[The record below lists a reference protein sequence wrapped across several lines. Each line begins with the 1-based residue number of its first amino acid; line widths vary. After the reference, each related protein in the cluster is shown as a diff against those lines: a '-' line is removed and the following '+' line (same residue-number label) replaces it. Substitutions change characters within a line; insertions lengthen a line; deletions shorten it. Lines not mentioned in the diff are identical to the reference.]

1 MEKIIYRPIIK
12 DFLGESIRVVQVGLK
27 EYVILK
33 DVFSVLG
40 RVKADGTWTDE
51 KKKLVLFLKD
61 IDKISD
67 HETFKVD
74 FSKKKGQG
82 NKSNGSIQTVE
93 CLNIET
99 LPIVLTQFRPTAR
112 KGKEA
117 LDKWCEFMK
126 WVDKLLVEH
135 EAYKMIVTDKE
146 HQKNLQRMFSEDG
159 GKAVVMNNQ
168 VCGIMAELVGVYPDI
183 KKLTK
188 EDLKIY
194 QNQTTIDLLEVRQ
207 WCLEKYEEYFVITN
221 SNAKARETCIKMAR
235 RKYNL

>member
-12 DFLGESIRVVQVGLK
+12 DFLGEGVRVVQVGLK

-51 KKKLVLFLKD
+51 KKKLILFLKD

-67 HETFKVD
+67 HETFKVT
-74 FSKKKGQG
+74 SKSK
-82 NKSNGSIQTVE
+82 NKRSRETQDVD

-146 HQKNLQRMFSEDG
+146 HQKDLQRMFSEDG

>member
-12 DFLGESIRVVQVGLK
+12 DFLGESVRVVQVGVK
-27 EYVILK
+27 EYAILK

-51 KKKLVLFLKD
+51 KKKLILFLKD

-67 HETFKVD
+67 HETFVVTSKSKNKRSRETQDVD
-74 FSKKKGQG
+74 
-82 NKSNGSIQTVE
+82 

-146 HQKNLQRMFSEDG
+146 HQKDLQRMFSEDG

-168 VCGIMAELVGVYPDI
+168 ICGIMAELVGVYPDI

>member
-33 DVFSVLG
+33 DIFSVLG

-51 KKKLVLFLKD
+51 KKKLILFLKD

-67 HETFKVD
+67 HETFEVTSKSKNKRSRETQDVD
-74 FSKKKGQG
+74 
-82 NKSNGSIQTVE
+82 

-135 EAYKMIVTDKE
+135 EAYKMIVKDKE
-146 HQKNLQRMFSEDG
+146 HQKDLQRMFSEDG

-168 VCGIMAELVGVYPDI
+168 ICGIMAELVGVYPDI

>member
-27 EYVILK
+27 EYAILK

-51 KKKLVLFLKD
+51 KKKLILFLKD

-67 HETFKVD
+67 HETFEVTSKSKNKRSREIQDVD
-74 FSKKKGQG
+74 
-82 NKSNGSIQTVE
+82 

-168 VCGIMAELVGVYPDI
+168 ICGIMAELVGVYPDI

-207 WCLEKYEEYFVITN
+207 RCLEKYEEYFVVTN

>member
-12 DFLGESIRVVQVGLK
+12 DFLGESVRVVQVGLK

-33 DVFSVLG
+33 DIFSALG

-51 KKKLVLFLKD
+51 KKKLILFLKD

-67 HETFKVD
+67 HGSFEVD
-74 FSKKKGQG
+74 SSKKKGQG

-168 VCGIMAELVGVYPDI
+168 ICGIMAESL
-183 KKLTK
+183 
-188 EDLKIY
+188 
-194 QNQTTIDLLEVRQ
+194 
-207 WCLEKYEEYFVITN
+207 WEYIQ
-221 SNAKARETCIKMAR
+221 I
-235 RKYNL
+235 

>member
-1 MEKIIYRPIIK
+1 MFKALGKLDRNNQIDHRDRDK
-12 DFLGESIRVVQVGLK
+12 LNQFLE
-27 EYVILK
+27 
-33 DVFSVLG
+33 
-40 RVKADGTWTDE
+40 
-51 KKKLVLFLKD
+51 D
-61 IDKISD
+61 IDRKLDRESFRI
-67 HETFKVD
+67 D
-74 FSKKKGQG
+74 FGKKKGEG
-82 NKSNGSIQTVE
+82 RKSNGSIQDVD
-93 CLNIET
+93 CLNIEV

-117 LDKWCEFMK
+117 LDKWCKFMK
-126 WVDKLLVEH
+126 WVNKLLIEH
-135 EAYKMIVTDKE
+135 EAYKMIVKDKE
-146 HQKNLQRMFSEDG
+146 HQKDLQRMFSEDG

-207 WCLEKYEEYFVITN
+207 WCLEKYEEYFVVTN

>member
-1 MEKIIYRPIIK
+1 MEKIIYRPIVK
-12 DFLGESIRVVQVGLK
+12 DFLGENIRVVQVGLK

-33 DVFSVLG
+33 DIFSALG

-51 KKKLVLFLKD
+51 KKKLILFLKD

-67 HETFKVD
+67 HETFVVD
-74 FSKKKGQG
+74 FSKKKGRG

-112 KGKEA
+112 KGKKA

-126 WVDKLLVEH
+126 WVNKLLIEH
-135 EAYKMIVTDKE
+135 EAYKMIVKDKE
-146 HQKNLQRMFSEDG
+146 HQKDLQRMFSEDG

-168 VCGIMAELVGVYPDI
+168 ICGIMAELVGVYPDI

>member
-1 MEKIIYRPIIK
+1 M
-12 DFLGESIRVVQVGLK
+12 
-27 EYVILK
+27 
-33 DVFSVLG
+33 
-40 RVKADGTWTDE
+40 
-51 KKKLVLFLKD
+51 
-61 IDKISD
+61 
-67 HETFKVD
+67 
-74 FSKKKGQG
+74 
-82 NKSNGSIQTVE
+82 E

-146 HQKNLQRMFSEDG
+146 HQKDLQRMFSEDG
-159 GKAVVMNNQ
+159 GKAVVMDNQ
-168 VCGIMAELVGVYPDI
+168 ICGIMAELVGAYPDI

>member
-27 EYVILK
+27 EYAILK

-51 KKKLVLFLKD
+51 KKKLILFLKD

-67 HETFKVD
+67 HETFEVTSKSKNKRSREIQDVD
-74 FSKKKGQG
+74 
-82 NKSNGSIQTVE
+82 

-168 VCGIMAELVGVYPDI
+168 ICGIMAELVGVYPDI

-207 WCLEKYEEYFVITN
+207 RCLEKYEEYFVVTN
-221 SNAKARETCIKMAR
+221 SNAKARETCIKVAR

>member
-12 DFLGESIRVVQVGLK
+12 DFLGESVRVVQVGLK
-27 EYVILK
+27 EYIITK
-33 DVFSVLG
+33 DMFKALG
-40 RVKADGTWTDE
+40 
-51 KKKLVLFLKD
+51 KLDKNNQIDHRDRDKLNQFLED
-61 IDKISD
+61 IDQICAR
-67 HETFKVD
+67 ETFPIT
-74 FSKKKGQG
+74 SKSK
-82 NKSNGSIQTVE
+82 NKRSRETQEIE
-93 CLNIET
+93 CLDIIV

-112 KGKEA
+112 KGKET
-117 LDKWCEFMK
+117 LDKWCKFMK
-126 WVDKLLVEH
+126 WVNKLLIEH
-135 EAYKMIVTDKE
+135 EAYKMIVKDKE
-146 HQKNLQRMFSEDG
+146 HQKDLQRMFSEDG

-168 VCGIMAELVGVYPDI
+168 ICGIMAELVGVYPDI

>member
-12 DFLGESIRVVQVGLK
+12 DFLGESVRVVQVGLK

-33 DVFSVLG
+33 DIFSALG

-51 KKKLVLFLKD
+51 KKKLILFLKD

-67 HETFKVD
+67 HETFEVTSKSKNKRSRETQDVD
-74 FSKKKGQG
+74 
-82 NKSNGSIQTVE
+82 

-117 LDKWCEFMK
+117 LDKWCKFMK
-126 WVDKLLVEH
+126 WVNKLLIEH
-135 EAYKMIVTDKE
+135 EAYKMIVKDKE
-146 HQKNLQRMFSEDG
+146 HQKDLQRMFSEDG

-168 VCGIMAELVGVYPDI
+168 ICGIMAELVGVYPDI

>member
-33 DVFSVLG
+33 DIFSVLG

-51 KKKLVLFLKD
+51 KKKLILFLKD
-61 IDKISD
+61 IDKIFD
-67 HETFKVD
+67 HETFMVTSKSKNKRSRETQDVD
-74 FSKKKGQG
+74 
-82 NKSNGSIQTVE
+82 

-168 VCGIMAELVGVYPDI
+168 ICGIMAELVGVYPDI

>member
-33 DVFSVLG
+33 DIFSALG

-51 KKKLVLFLKD
+51 KKKLILFLKD

-67 HETFKVD
+67 HETFKVT
-74 FSKKKGQG
+74 SKSK
-82 NKSNGSIQTVE
+82 NKRSRETQDVD

-117 LDKWCEFMK
+117 LDKWFEFMK

-135 EAYKMIVTDKE
+135 EAYKMIVKDKE
-146 HQKNLQRMFSEDG
+146 HQKDLQRMFSEDG

-168 VCGIMAELVGVYPDI
+168 ICGIMAELVGVYPDI